1 MSLRTSTMQP
11 LAMPQKALV
20 SKVRGNFVLLVA
32 DSLRLLLPQED
43 VVALER
49 IGSNQFPDSAS
60 GLFAYRPSDQSEH
73 TGHIVALSEQMLP
86 LRVFPRER
94 FLLSR
99 LVSGAHDFFLAWNE
113 VRVLIDIELKPQP
126 LPAVMQVA
134 GAPIEAYV
142 ALDGEW
148 MLCSTAAKLLSFNR
162 ITGG

>member
-1 MSLRTSTMQP
+1 MKHLEI
-11 LAMPQKALV
+11 PQKALA
-20 SKVRGNFVLLVA
+20 SAVRGNFVLLVA

-60 GLFAYRPSDQSEH
+60 GLFPYRQSEQIGQ
-73 TGHIVALSEQMLP
+73 TGQIVALSERLLP

-99 LVSGAHDFFLAWNE
+99 LLSAEHDFFLAWNE
-113 VRVLIDIELKPQP
+113 VRVLIDVELKPQP
-126 LPAVMQVA
+126 LPAVMQVP

-142 ALDGEW
+142 ALDGAW
-148 MLCSTAAKLLSFNR
+148 VLCSTAAQLLAYNR
-162 ITGG
+162 VTGG

>member
-1 MSLRTSTMQP
+1 MKY
-11 LAMPQKALV
+11 LAIPQKALA
-20 SKVRGNFVLLVA
+20 SAVRGNFVLLVA

-49 IGSNQFPDSAS
+49 LGSNQFPDSAS
-60 GLFAYRPSDQSEH
+60 GLFPYRQDEQV
-73 TGHIVALSEQMLP
+73 GQIVALSEQLLP

-99 LVSGAHDFFLAWNE
+99 LISAEHDFFLAWNE

-126 LPAVMQVA
+126 LPAVMQVP

-142 ALDGEW
+142 ELDG
-148 MLCSTAAKLLSFNR
+148 MLVLCSTAAQLLAYNGV
-162 ITGG
+162 TGG